1 MCFTSSKIRAF
12 SDNTIFVNDAEI
24 GNAVQASCSFPTVFS
39 PCDYENIKLVD
50 GGIRE
55 NVPWKELKALGSDKV
70 LSIVFEETDNSNC
83 EKDLIEVASRSISL
97 LCRELSNYELNGAD
111 YIIKI
116 RSEKIGLLDM
126 SKIDELYELGYEQVK
141 KDINRIRVKLNL

>member
-1 MCFTSSKIRAF
+1 M
-12 SDNTIFVNDAEI
+12 
-24 GNAVQASCSFPTVFS
+24 
-39 PCDYENIKLVD
+39 
-50 GGIRE
+50 
-55 NVPWKELKALGSDKV
+55 
-70 LSIVFEETDNSNC
+70 
-83 EKDLIEVASRSISL
+83 
-97 LCRELSNYELNGAD
+97 NGAD